1 MDICKSFYLY
11 EYIILY
17 ALPWSIIKIEN
28 ILLFIFKPYL
38 LFVLNVVRNNWNIFF
53 SRSKKQNM
61 KKKKIPLPFGYLA
74 VWGAVQGQLR

>member
-17 ALPWSIIKIEN
+17 TLSRSIIKIEN
-28 ILLFIFKPYL
+28 ILLFIFKPYS
-38 LFVLNVVRNNWNIFF
+38 LFVLNVIRNNWNILF

-61 KKKKIPLPFGYLA
+61 KKIPLPFGYLA
-74 VWGAVQGQLR
+74 VWGAIQGQLR